1 MAASNTKIKKCSDCG
16 SDKLRFYSAAFGDE
30 PVRDYVQCLTCA
42 WSKELKR
49 REPPKHYDQNIQPWD
64 AIDAW
69 SLDFWAGN
77 AVKYICRAGKK
88 EDKAGKEI
96 INKLNSELTDS
107 IKNLIDG
114 DYLLLKEDLENPEEE

>member
-88 EDKAGKEI
+88 EDNTAVQDYEKAITYLEECVRRAK
-96 INKLNSELTDS
+96 SE
-107 IKNLIDG
+107 
-114 DYLLLKEDLENPEEE
+114 